1 MAKLWRSLL
10 GRDSGELSRYSI
22 NQYAADLSFAYQGS
36 RYPIGL
42 GSQAWSKSEDIENSF
57 TGYIQSVYKQD
68 GPVFAVILAR
78 MLLFCEARFCWFE
91 IGEDGEDGR
100 PAGREGL
107 GVLEHP
113 WPNAGTGELLARMEQ
128 DVSLGGNFYAV
139 REATRLRRLR
149 PDWLTIVL
157 TAPPAEAV
165 ESDVAG
171 YWYHPGRSFTNVIE
185 AAPGDRLYMPED
197 ICHWSPI
204 PDPDA
209 QYRGMSWLT
218 PVITEVQADK
228 AATLHKER
236 FFANGATFGQIV
248 APKENLSTEQF
259 EEWKDNIL
267 SQHQGVDNAYRP
279 FFLGSP
285 VDTHTAT
292 ADMRQ
297 LDFKITQGA
306 GETRLCAAGGVPP
319 IIVGLSEGL
328 SSATYSNY
336 GMARRK
342 FGDHWGI
349 PQWKSA
355 SQALQGVTDGPPR
368 DDLRLGVNVKGIA
381 FMREDAKDAAAIAQI
396 QAATLVSLLQGGIEF
411 ESAKQAVVSG
421 DLSLTK
427 WTGMV
432 SVQLQP
438 PGATTPDAAGQPGAP
453 GPALDEAT
461 PVADAAA
468 RALGHDTTPGHDELH
483 HYWTRGEGLAKWSG
497 SPTPWTTLEHHLE
510 KFVGPERAKR
520 MAAEW
525 FHEVFGFWPGSDMN
539 RVTHGKPPRGHL
551 VGPG

>member
-209 QYRGMSWLT
+209 QYR
-218 PVITEVQADK
+218 
-228 AATLHKER
+228 
-236 FFANGATFGQIV
+236 
-248 APKENLSTEQF
+248 
-259 EEWKDNIL
+259 
-267 SQHQGVDNAYRP
+267 GVDNAYRP